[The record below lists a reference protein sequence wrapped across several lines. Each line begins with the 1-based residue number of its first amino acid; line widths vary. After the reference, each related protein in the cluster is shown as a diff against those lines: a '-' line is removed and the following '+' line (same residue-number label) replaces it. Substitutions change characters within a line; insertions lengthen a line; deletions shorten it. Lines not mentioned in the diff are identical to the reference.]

1 MLTSHRGDSGQNQM
15 RPTCTADGRPCRIDG
30 MRHAQLLWIVNVPK
44 VCARRRRRQDQ
55 PCQQRRKRKGGSVLT
70 VHAALRARE

>member
-15 RPTCTADGRPCRIDG
+15 RPTCTADGRPCRMDG

-44 VCARRRRRQDQ
+44 VCAR
-55 PCQQRRKRKGGSVLT
+55 
-70 VHAALRARE
+70 AREKVSA